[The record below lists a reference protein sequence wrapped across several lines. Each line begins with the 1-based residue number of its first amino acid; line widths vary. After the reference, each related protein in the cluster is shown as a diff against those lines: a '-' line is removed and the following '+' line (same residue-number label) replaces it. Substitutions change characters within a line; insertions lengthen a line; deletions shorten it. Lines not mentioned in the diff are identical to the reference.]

1 MHNATFTQG
10 GGEYPSCMLT
20 TRVRTAAGWLGSA
33 VILASALS
41 ACGSSSSD
49 AADPAATDP
58 ATPASSPTSPASDS
72 VKPAGGPMLSAQGF
86 SFHAPH
92 GWADVTDRA
101 ETGVLLSAAHLTD
114 EQPLMIN
121 VRRVS
126 PGAQTKAGSQ
136 ARADALLRAAGATNI
151 QILSDTDVAGF
162 PASHLSG
169 TQTLHGTHYQFD
181 VYYVRTPTAGW
192 SLSFATNE
200 FTTPERRQAMLASVL
215 QTCHWDKA

>member
-1 MHNATFTQG
+1 MVTKRLRAG
-10 GGEYPSCMLT
+10 
-20 TRVRTAAGWLGSA
+20 AGWLGSA
-33 VILASALS
+33 VIVASALS
-41 ACGSSSSD
+41 ACGSSTST

-58 ATPASSPTSPASDS
+58 TTATSSPTADP

-86 SFHAPH
+86 SFHAPQ

-114 EQPLMIN
+114 EQPLVIN

-126 PGAQTKAGSQ
+126 PGAQSKAGSQ
-136 ARADALLRAAGATNI
+136 ARASALLKAAGATKI
-151 QILSDTDVAGF
+151 QTLPDTEVAGF

-169 TQTLHGTHYQFD
+169 KQDLHGTHYQLD

-192 SLSFATNE
+192 SLSFATGK
-200 FTTPERRQAMLASVL
+200 FTTPERRAAMLASVL

>member
-1 MHNATFTQG
+1 MVTKRLRAVG
-10 GGEYPSCMLT
+10 
-20 TRVRTAAGWLGSA
+20 GWLGCA
-33 VILASALS
+33 VIVASALS

-49 AADPAATDP
+49 AADPAASDP
-58 ATPASSPTSPASDS
+58 ATPTVSSTSPSTDPA
-72 VKPAGGPMLSAQGF
+72 KPAGGPMLSAQGF
-86 SFHAPH
+86 SFHAPQ

-126 PGAQTKAGSQ
+126 PGAASEAGGR
-136 ARADALLRAAGATNI
+136 ARATALLKTAGATNI
-151 QILSDTDVAGF
+151 RVLPDTEVAGF
-162 PASHLSG
+162 PASHVSG
-169 TQTLHGTHYQFD
+169 TQDQRGTHYQLD

-200 FTTPERRQAMLASVL
+200 FTTPERRAAMLASVL
-215 QTCHWDKA
+215 RTCHWDKA